1 MARDTTRRRTRRMPS
16 GPVQRPWR
24 RTKNPYRP
32 IEVLSADQLEHIH
45 NASLD
50 VLERLG
56 LDMWCDEAMDIFS
69 EAGAEV
75 DRAGRHVRFD
85 RTMIEEAIAHAPA
98 EFTLS
103 SRNPDRSVTLGGNNI
118 NFGLVG
124 GPGFSTNLDRG
135 RRGGKFEDTCEL
147 IRLAQCLNVLHIIHG
162 GAVAPND
169 LAPTTRHLDV
179 MRATLTMTDKVTGTG
194 AFGRLRT
201 NDGINML
208 CIARRMSRDE
218 LRLSPGALGNVNC
231 NSPLRYDGPMLEGVI
246 ELARADQPV
255 IITPFTLLGAMA
267 PVTLAGALT
276 QQNAEAL
283 VGIALTQ
290 LVNPGAPVMYGGFTS
305 NVDMKSGAPAFGTP
319 EYMRAT
325 QMTGQMVRRYGL
337 PMRSSGAC
345 AANVPD
351 GQAMWETSNSLWAA
365 VQSGTNVVYH
375 AAGWLEGGLIASPEK
390 FVMDCEVIQQIQRYM
405 DPETFATT
413 PDDLALSAIREVRH
427 QGHFFGT
434 RHTQERYT
442 TAFYQPFLSD
452 WRNFEAWQ
460 AEGGIWTAERAH
472 HLYKRILAEFEPP
485 PMDDGIRQELAE
497 FVERRKLEGGAPTDF

>member
-1 MARDTTRRRTRRMPS
+1 VHPS
-16 GPVQRPWR
+16 
-24 RTKNPYRP
+24 
-32 IEVLSADQLEHIH
+32 I
-45 NASLD
+45 
-50 VLERLG
+50 
-56 LDMWCDEAMDIFS
+56 
-69 EAGAEV
+69 
-75 DRAGRHVRFD
+75 
-85 RTMIEEAIAHAPA
+85 
-98 EFTLS
+98 
-103 SRNPDRSVTLGGNNI
+103 
-118 NFGLVG
+118 
-124 GPGFSTNLDRG
+124 
-135 RRGGKFEDTCEL
+135 
-147 IRLAQCLNVLHIIHG
+147 
-162 GAVAPND
+162 
-169 LAPTTRHLDV
+169 RHLDV
-179 MRATLTMTDKVTGTG
+179 LFDKLTLTDKVPHAYSLGPERVEDVMEMVRIAAG
-194 AFGRLRT
+194 LSREAFEASPRMFTNINSTSPLKHDWPMLDGWMRL
-201 NDGINML
+201 
-208 CIARRMSRDE
+208 ARRGQGLIVS
-218 LRLSPGALGNVNC
+218 
-231 NSPLRYDGPMLEGVI
+231 
-246 ELARADQPV
+246 
-255 IITPFTLLGAMA
+255 PFTLAGAMA
-267 PVTLAGALT
+267 PVTMAGAVAQSL
-276 QQNAEAL
+276 AEAL
-283 VGIALTQ
+283 SAVALAQ
-290 LVNPGAPVMYGGFTS
+290 YINPGVPCAIGTFTS